1 MSTTDPER
9 REFLKL
15 SASAAAVVALSEMLP
30 AWQPAQGAGLRVGL
44 VGCGRQGRAILGE
57 LAKIDGLK
65 VAALCDTLES
75 RLNSAKRRAGDIPT
89 YASHTELLDKA
100 KDVDAIIVATPS
112 HLHRAVI
119 IDALAAGKHV
129 YGESPLAT
137 TLDDARSIVK
147 ATRSAKTVFHT
158 GMYGRSNPIYKLAH
172 SFVRSGAIREVVSGR
187 AQWNKKTSLRATGSN
202 PEEEKALNWMLD
214 PAVSLGLFGEYGTHA
229 FDVAHWFIN
238 QNPVRVRASGSLQF
252 HKDGRETAD
261 TIACELEYPGGQRF
275 QFNATLANSLDGAW
289 ELFQGNMGSVKL
301 AGNAGWLFKE
311 ADAPTQGWEV
321 YANRQQFHEEQGIT
335 LIADATKLAKLGKLK
350 DGVGLPNPPLY
361 YALADFVKSVTE
373 SKPVVCTAEDGLR
386 AALIAMRVAQAQ
398 KQDGSVAIAPEEY
411 EVG

>member
-1 MSTTDPER
+1 MNTHPNDR
-9 REFLKL
+9 RDFLK
-15 SASAAAVVALSEMLP
+15 ASAGAAAMIALSDFLP
-30 AWQPAQGAGLRVGL
+30 AAQPAQGSGLRVGL

-57 LAKIDGLK
+57 LAKIEGLK
-65 VAALCDTLES
+65 IAALCDTLES
-75 RLNSAKRRAGDIPT
+75 RLNSARRRVGEVPA

-119 IDALAAGKHV
+119 LDALAAGRHV

-137 TLDDARSIVK
+137 TLEDARAIVK
-147 ATRSAKTVFHT
+147 AARGAKSVFHT
-158 GMYGRSNPIYKLAH
+158 GMYGRSNPIYRLAH
-172 SFVRSGAIREVVSGR
+172 SFVRSGAIREIVSGR
-187 AQWNKKTSLRATGSN
+187 AQWNKKTSLRATGSH

-214 PAVSLGLFGEYGTHA
+214 PAVSLGLCGEFGTHS
-229 FDVAHWFIN
+229 FDVTLWFFN
-238 QNPVRVRASGSLQF
+238 QNPIRVRAGGSLQF
-252 HKDGRETAD
+252 HKDGREVHD
-261 TIACELEYPGGQRF
+261 TVCCELEYPGGQRF
-275 QFNATLANSLDGAW
+275 AFSATLANSLDGAF

-386 AALIAMRVAQAQ
+386 AALIAMRVAQAM
-398 KQDGSVAIAPEEY
+398 KQDGSVAIGPEEF

>member
-1 MSTTDPER
+1 MHMNQSDR
-9 REFLKL
+9 RDFLKASAGAAAVIAL
-15 SASAAAVVALSEMLP
+15 SELLPASAAPQA
-30 AWQPAQGAGLRVGL
+30 AGLRVGL

-57 LAKIDGLK
+57 LAKIEGLK
-65 VAALCDTLES
+65 IAALCDTLES
-75 RLNSAKRRAGDIPT
+75 RLNSAKRRVGDVPS
-89 YASHTELLDKA
+89 YSSHAELLDEA
-100 KDVDAIIVATPS
+100 KDVDALIVATPS
-112 HLHRAVI
+112 HLHRSVI
-119 IDALAAGKHV
+119 TDALSAGKHV

-137 TLDDARSIVK
+137 NLDDARAIVK
-147 ATRSAKTVFHT
+147 ASRNAKTVFHT

-172 SFVRSGAIREVVSGR
+172 SFVRSGAIREIVSGR

-202 PEEEKALNWMLD
+202 PDEEKALNWMLD
-214 PAVSLGLFGEYGTHA
+214 PAVSLGLCGEYGTHS

-238 QNPVRVRASGSLQF
+238 QNPIRVRAGGSLQF
-252 HKDGRETAD
+252 HKDGREVAD
-261 TIACELEYPGGQRF
+261 TVSCELEYGGGQRF
-275 QFNATLANSLDGAW
+275 AFTATLANSYDGAY

-350 DGVGLPNPPLY
+350 EGVGLPNPPLY

-386 AALIAMRVAQAQ
+386 AALIAMRVSQAM